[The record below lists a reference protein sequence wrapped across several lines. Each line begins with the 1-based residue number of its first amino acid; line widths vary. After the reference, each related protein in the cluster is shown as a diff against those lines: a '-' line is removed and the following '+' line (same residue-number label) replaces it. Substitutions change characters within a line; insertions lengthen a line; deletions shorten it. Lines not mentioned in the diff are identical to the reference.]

1 MAAIRSTDTAPE
13 RRLRSALHG
22 RGVRYRLG
30 QVVTTQGR
38 KVRPDI
44 VFKQARLAVFVDGC
58 FWHGCPEHCR
68 RPGSNTQYWT
78 AKIDR
83 NSERD
88 QVIDAAL
95 ANAGWTV
102 MRFWEHQDAVDAAL
116 VVERY
121 LRSHRT
127 MRAAPEARPGPV

>member
-1 MAAIRSTDTAPE
+1 MAAIRSSDTAPE
-13 RRLRSALHG
+13 RRLRSALHS

-102 MRFWEHQDAVDAAL
+102 MRFWEHQDVVDAAL

-127 MRAAPEARPGPV
+127 IRASPGTTPGPV